1 MLSNS
6 SYILIDNSNIPQF
19 WSMNHRHYKRAL
31 STVVTSA
38 MLLSAVAVMGTMVVG
53 WANIKLNNQEQELS
67 LTFSNNINKL
77 NEDFIVE
84 NVWYD
89 YVLNNVNVTITN
101 VGIIGLNVTEI
112 KFADSSGELVV
123 LSIREGGITKQES
136 FNTNVTHPGLTS
148 GKIFDVIVTSERENI
163 IQKQVLP
170 P

>member
-1 MLSNS
+1 
-6 SYILIDNSNIPQF
+6 
-19 WSMNHRHYKRAL
+19 MNRRGYKRAL

-38 MLLSAVAVMGTMVVG
+38 ILLSAIAVMGTMVVT
-53 WANIKLNNQEQELS
+53 WANMKLNSQEEALS
-67 LTFSNNINKL
+67 LTFTDNINKL

-112 KFADSSGELVV
+112 KFTDSSGGLVT
-123 LSIREGGITKQES
+123 LSITDGGTLVQES
-136 FNTNVTHPGLTS
+136 FNTNVTYSGLTS
-148 GKIFDVIVTSERENI
+148 GDVFNVVVTSERGNI

>member
-1 MLSNS
+1 
-6 SYILIDNSNIPQF
+6 
-19 WSMNHRHYKRAL
+19 MNRRGYKRAL

-38 MLLSAVAVMGTMVVG
+38 ILLSAIAVMGTMIVT
-53 WANIKLNNQEQELS
+53 WANMKLNSQEEALS
-67 LTFSNNINKL
+67 LTFSDNINKL

-89 YVLNNVNVTITN
+89 YDLNNVNVTITN

-112 KFADSSGELVV
+112 KFTDPSGSGGLVT
-123 LSIREGGITKQES
+123 LPITDGGILVQES
-136 FNTNVTHPGLTS
+136 FNTNVTYSGLTS
-148 GKIFDVIVTSERENI
+148 GDTFNVVVTSERGNI

>member
-1 MLSNS
+1 
-6 SYILIDNSNIPQF
+6 
-19 WSMNHRHYKRAL
+19 MNRRRYKRAL

-38 MLLSAVAVMGTMVVG
+38 ILISAIAVMGTMVVT
-53 WANIKLNNQEQELS
+53 WANMKLSSQEEALS
-67 LTFSNNINKL
+67 LTFSDNINKL

-112 KFADSSGELVV
+112 KFTGSSGSGDLVT
-123 LSIREGGITKQES
+123 LSITDGGILVQKS
-136 FNTNVTHPGLTS
+136 FNTNVTYSGLTS
-148 GKIFDVIVTSERENI
+148 GDAFNVVVTSERGNI

>member
-1 MLSNS
+1 
-6 SYILIDNSNIPQF
+6 
-19 WSMNHRHYKRAL
+19 MNRRGYKRAL

-38 MLLSAVAVMGTMVVG
+38 ILLSAVAIMGTMVVT
-53 WANIKLNNQEQELS
+53 WANMKLSGQEEALLFS
-67 LTFSNNINKL
+67 FSNSINKL

-84 NVWYD
+84 SVWYD

-112 KFADSSGELVV
+112 KFTDFSSGDLVT
-123 LSIREGGITKQES
+123 LSITDGGTLVQES
-136 FNTNVTHPGLTS
+136 FNTNVTYSGLAS
-148 GKIFDVIVTSERENI
+148 GDTFNVVVTSERGNI

>member
-1 MLSNS
+1 
-6 SYILIDNSNIPQF
+6 
-19 WSMNHRHYKRAL
+19 MNRRRYKRAL

-38 MLLSAVAVMGTMVVG
+38 ILLSAIAVMGTMIVT
-53 WANIKLNNQEQELS
+53 WANMKLSSQEEA
-67 LTFSNNINKL
+67 LTVSFTENINKL

-112 KFADSSGELVV
+112 KFTGSSGSGDLVT
-123 LSIREGGITKQES
+123 LPITDGGILVQES
-136 FNTNVTHPGLTS
+136 FNTNVTYSGLTS
-148 GKIFDVIVTSERENI
+148 GDAFNVVVTSERGNI

>member
-1 MLSNS
+1 
-6 SYILIDNSNIPQF
+6 
-19 WSMNHRHYKRAL
+19 MNRRGYKRAL

-38 MLLSAVAVMGTMVVG
+38 ILLSAIAVMGTMVVT
-53 WANIKLNNQEQELS
+53 WANMKLNSQEEALS
-67 LTFSNNINKL
+67 LTFTDNINKL

-112 KFADSSGELVV
+112 KFTGSSGSGDLVI
-123 LSIREGGITKQES
+123 LPITDGGILVQKS
-136 FNTNVTHPGLTS
+136 FNTNVTYSGLTS
-148 GKIFDVIVTSERENI
+148 GDTFNVVVTSERGNI

>member
-1 MLSNS
+1 MNS
-6 SYILIDNSNIPQF
+6 RR
-19 WSMNHRHYKRAL
+19 HRRAL

-38 MLLSAVAVMGTMVVG
+38 ILLSAIAVMGTMVVT
-53 WANIKLNNQEQELS
+53 WANMKLNSQEEALS
-67 LTFSNNINKL
+67 LTFTDNINKL

-112 KFADSSGELVV
+112 KFTDPSSSSDLVT
-123 LSIREGGITKQES
+123 LSITDGGILIQKS
-136 FNTNVTHPGLTS
+136 FNTNVTYSGLTS
-148 GKIFDVIVTSERENI
+148 GDVFNVVVTSERGNI

>member
-1 MLSNS
+1 
-6 SYILIDNSNIPQF
+6 
-19 WSMNHRHYKRAL
+19 MNRRGYKRAL

-38 MLLSAVAVMGTMVVG
+38 ILLSAVAVMGTMVVT
-53 WANIKLNNQEQELS
+53 WANMKLSSQEQELS
-67 LTFSNNINKL
+67 FSFTNNINKL

-112 KFADSSGELVV
+112 KFTDPSGSGTLVT
-123 LSIREGGITKQES
+123 LSITDGGLLVQKS
-136 FNTNVTHPGLTS
+136 FNTNVTYSGLTS
-148 GKIFDVIVTSERENI
+148 GNAFNVVVTSERGNI
-163 IQKQVLP
+163 VQKQVLP

>member
-1 MLSNS
+1 MINRR
-6 SYILIDNSNIPQF
+6 
-19 WSMNHRHYKRAL
+19 HRRAL

-38 MLLSAVAVMGTMVVG
+38 ILLSAVAVMGTMVVT
-53 WANIKLNNQEQELS
+53 WANMKLSSQEEAL
-67 LTFSNNINKL
+67 LFTFSNSINKL

-84 NVWYD
+84 SVWYD

-112 KFADSSGELVV
+112 KFTDSSDYSNLVT
-123 LSIREGGITKQES
+123 LSITDGGTLVQES
-136 FNTNVTHPGLTS
+136 FNTNVTYSGLTS
-148 GKIFDVIVTSERENI
+148 GDTFNVVVTSERGNI

>member
-1 MLSNS
+1 M
-6 SYILIDNSNIPQF
+6 
-19 WSMNHRHYKRAL
+19 MNRRGYKRAL
-31 STVVTSA
+31 STVVTSVI
-38 MLLSAVAVMGTMVVG
+38 LLSAVAIMGTMVVT
-53 WANIKLNNQEQELS
+53 WANMKLGSQEEA
-67 LTFSNNINKL
+67 LTVTFNKSINKL

-112 KFADSSGELVV
+112 KFTGSSGSGTLV
-123 LSIREGGITKQES
+123 IEPITDGGILVQES
-136 FNTNVTHPGLTS
+136 FNTNVTYSGLTS
-148 GKIFDVIVTSERENI
+148 GDVFNVVVTSERGNI

>member
-1 MLSNS
+1 
-6 SYILIDNSNIPQF
+6 
-19 WSMNHRHYKRAL
+19 MNRRRYKRAL

-38 MLLSAVAVMGTMVVG
+38 ILLSAIAVMGTMVVT
-53 WANIKLNNQEQELS
+53 WANMKLKSQEEA
-67 LTFSNNINKL
+67 LTVTFTDNINKL

-89 YVLNNVNVTITN
+89 YVLNNVNVTVTN

-112 KFADSSGELVV
+112 KFTGSSGSGDLVT
-123 LSIREGGITKQES
+123 LPITDGGILVQES
-136 FNTNVTHPGLTS
+136 FNTNVTFSGLTS
-148 GKIFDVIVTSERENI
+148 GDTFNVVVTSERGNI

>member
-1 MLSNS
+1 MSRRR
-6 SYILIDNSNIPQF
+6 Y
-19 WSMNHRHYKRAL
+19 RRAL
-31 STVVTSA
+31 STVVTSVI
-38 MLLSAVAVMGTMVVG
+38 LLSAVAIMGTMVVT
-53 WANIKLNNQEQELS
+53 WANMKLGSQEEA
-67 LTFSNNINKL
+67 LTVTFNKSINRL

-112 KFADSSGELVV
+112 KFTDSSDYSNLAT
-123 LSIREGGITKQES
+123 LSITDGGILVQES
-136 FNTNVTHPGLTS
+136 FNTNVTYSGLTS
-148 GKIFDVIVTSERENI
+148 GDVFNVVVTSERGNI

>member
-1 MLSNS
+1 
-6 SYILIDNSNIPQF
+6 
-19 WSMNHRHYKRAL
+19 MNRRGYRRAL
-31 STVVTSA
+31 STVVTSVI
-38 MLLSAVAVMGTMVVG
+38 LLSAVAIMGTMVVT
-53 WANIKLNNQEQELS
+53 WANMKLGSQEEA
-67 LTFSNNINKL
+67 LTVTFNKSINKL

-112 KFADSSGELVV
+112 KFIDSSDYSNLAT
-123 LSIREGGITKQES
+123 LPITDGGILVQES
-136 FNTNVTHPGLTS
+136 FNTNVTYSGLTS
-148 GKIFDVIVTSERENI
+148 GDVFNVVVTSERGNI